1 MIDPKAIPYP
11 YQIYQDVS
19 VLFDVLH
26 CYWMGRICVYRQ
38 IFPWPM
44 VIDFICMNNLN
55 ASKSPW
61 VLFKTHLVRSG
72 QSLTRQTWNKG
83 WTEWQTF
90 QTKAIKIDG
99 RRKGAVKV
107 KRRDFCQAVSTSPTK
122 TTCHI
127 FVSSASCR
135 GGVWCCRYTAL
146 I

>member
-1 MIDPKAIPYP
+1 MIDPKASSLTHPF
-11 YQIYQDVS
+11 QIYQDVS
-19 VLFDVLH
+19 LLLDVLH
-26 CYWMGRICVYRQ
+26 YYRMGRICVYSQ
-38 IFPWPM
+38 ISPWPM
-44 VIDFICMNNLN
+44 FIDCICMDNLN
-55 ASKSPW
+55 ASKSP
-61 VLFKTHLVRSG
+61 FKTHLARSG
-72 QSLTRQTWNKG
+72 QSLTRHTWNKG